1 MGNSLIPSREMKVRA
16 STPDIKVEFFSEDEI
31 DRMRKWIELNY
42 NPERTVKRFR
52 YSERSRYELLFEFLL
67 RTGGRISEILDLT
80 YKDVDTFTETVKMRT
95 MKRKKEVYRTIP
107 LHQDLKKIFSIY
119 SSGRRK
125 YGKDEKIFPMRRQAV
140 DEFLKRMQRDLGFRI
155 HAHKFRH
162 TFAVKAIM
170 DGVPLNVVQKWLG
183 HSSVFTTSVY
193 TDVTGMDTKEWM
205 NRIK

>member
-1 MGNSLIPSREMKVRA
+1 MPLNVF
-16 STPDIKVEFFSEDEI
+16 TPTT
-31 DRMRKWIELNY
+31 WIEFNY
-42 NPERTVKRFR
+42 NPERTLKRFR
-52 YSERSRYELLFEFLL
+52 YSQRSRYEVLFEFLL

-80 YKDVDTFTETVKMRT
+80 YKDVDTFTETVRKRT
-95 MKRKKEVYRTIP
+95 LKRKKEVYRTIP

-125 YGKDEKIFPMRRQAV
+125 SGKDKKIFPMRRQAV

-162 TFAVKAIM
+162 TFAVKALM

-183 HSSVFTTSVY
+183 HSSVFTTSIY
-193 TDVTGMDTKEWM
+193 TDITGMDTKEWM
-205 NRIK
+205 NRIR